1 MARIHLVD
9 ASPYIFR
16 AFFSLPDSITS
27 SDGSPMNAVYGF
39 SSFLLAWAR
48 EERAT
53 HAAILFD
60 GSLTTSFRN
69 ELFPDYKKQR
79 ELPPPELE
87 QQLDACREAADA
99 LGFATW
105 IDDRYEA
112 DDLIA
117 TIIHRLPDEDFII
130 VTSDKDLAQLVDER
144 VELHDYAR
152 NERYGPEKV
161 DQKFG
166 VKPSQIPDYLG
177 LAGDSVDNIPG
188 VKGVG
193 PKSARVLLE
202 EFGDL
207 DGIYARLDDVERLQ
221 IRGAASLRRKLER
234 EEEIARLSR
243 GLARLSTDA
252 SLSVTTRELAW
263 SGPRDH
269 AIELFEKWQFDRIAQ
284 TVRELCER

>member
-48 EERAT
+48 EERPT

-252 SLSVTTRELAW
+252 SLSVRTRELAW

>member
-1 MARIHLVD
+1 MEA
-9 ASPYIFR
+9 
-16 AFFSLPDSITS
+16 
-27 SDGSPMNAVYGF
+27 
-39 SSFLLAWAR
+39 
-48 EERAT
+48 
-53 HAAILFD
+53 
-60 GSLTTSFRN
+60 
-69 ELFPDYKKQR
+69 
-79 ELPPPELE
+79 PELE